1 MPEAYNVFVEQ
12 VSSIVLL
19 IIALLFVT
27 KFINLAFTQKLID
40 ESKMKAMSKT
50 LMPFVRKTIIALVW
64 IVGIITII
72 SNLGY
77 DVTALI
83 A

>member
-1 MPEAYNVFVEQ
+1 VPESYDVFIEQ
-12 VSSIVLL
+12 VSSITLL
-19 IIALLFVT
+19 VIALLFVT
-27 KFINLAFTQKLID
+27 KFINLVFTQKLID

-72 SNLGY
+72 SNL
-77 DVTALI
+77 
-83 A
+83 